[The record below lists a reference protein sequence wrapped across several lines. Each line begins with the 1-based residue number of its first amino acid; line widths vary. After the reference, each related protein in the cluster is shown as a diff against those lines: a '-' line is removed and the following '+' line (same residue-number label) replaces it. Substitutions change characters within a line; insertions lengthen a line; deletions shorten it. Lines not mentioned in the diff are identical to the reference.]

1 MTTDFSRFAL
11 VLALVGAAGWALPA
25 SATGGDDTPEA
36 SAPEAAEVPKA
47 ERIAREWRSLPRKER
62 VAREWRSLPRRERV
76 ARERR
81 GLRPEG
87 LGD

>member
-11 VLALVGAAGWALPA
+11 VLAVLGTMGWALPA
-25 SATGGDDTPEA
+25 VAGGGGEEAEA
-36 SAPEAAEVPKA
+36 SAPESAEVPEA
-47 ERIAREWRSLPRKER
+47 ERVAREWRSLPRKER
-62 VAREWRSLPRRERV
+62 VAREWRSLPRKERV

-81 GLRPEG
+81 GLRPDI